1 MRFFTSTQIFV
12 KDPDVMF
19 MWVGMDNQGEP
30 SISNDYIIIESHLNY
45 IKQK

>member
-1 MRFFTSTQIFV
+1 MRFFTYAQIFM
-12 KDPDVMF
+12 KDVMF

-30 SISNDYIIIESHLNY
+30 SISNGYIIIESHLNY